1 MAANRQQGTYL
12 TAFIVAFVA
21 VTAGFIGLAYHRVFS
36 GAVVTIGALLLLA
49 YSLLG
54 LRRIKPLEFT
64 K

>member
-21 VTAGFIGLAYHRVFS
+21 VTAGLISLAYHRAFL
-36 GAVVTIGALLLLA
+36 GAVLTIGALLVLV